1 VDGKLER
8 QIQFGSTFFLC
19 IQLHQ
24 ITSATHLSAYYADK
38 FGVNSTVKLGKATS
52 LSPTAL
58 KKHLRSSHKEEYQ
71 EFIRSQMEDK
81 TERGEPAKSSIVNH
95 LVPKTNIKNT
105 FKQLYSKW
113 IIEDSQKF
121 NIGSS
126 ESFRDMIASLNNKV
140 TIPDR
145 RELLSILDIK
155 REQTVDAIKDMIQ
168 QRSFSITVD
177 HWTSTANDN
186 YGAITLH
193 YIQNFELRTIILSFM
208 KHRGGCTGEELANQL
223 MVSLGSWGLN
233 IKKQLV
239 AIVSDTCSNMNK
251 FGMIVCED
259 HNVHHHYCADHLLHL
274 TALKAFTTD
283 TCVEPLKALKALV
296 NFINS
301 SPQSNAKL
309 ADCQKKINPGKRPLK
324 LLNEVKTRWWSTYT
338 MIQRAIRLQPAIT
351 IMKRNEIMMRQQN
364 WRQAQP
370 SKLEQLCLEEQQFD
384 TLVFMEEL
392 LAPFA
397 DAQRCL
403 EGERYVNVSLI
414 VLIIKKLQTA
424 LVGALAASEHQQ
436 ELHRVVE
443 EMLADFNERWGEE
456 ILYSSQMTRISGNR
470 QQGIPK
476 YAYWGS
482 LLDPRTKK
490 LTLSLLEPEEKRQ
503 IWEDIQEGIVT
514 IAMEKQEEGSNNNND
529 YFEQQQQQRRPKG
542 AATFLTHG
550 YAEESQQSEDGEDN
564 TLIEDIR
571 LEIAMY
577 KTDKGCPLNNENG
590 NYYDPLEWWKINE
603 TKYPNIWLLA
613 QRILSIPATSAP
625 SERVFSAAANII
637 DKKRARITTDNAE
650 LVMFLRG
657 NKSLVHWD
665 I

>member
-1 VDGKLER
+1 
-8 QIQFGSTFFLC
+8 
-19 IQLHQ
+19 
-24 ITSATHLSAYYADK
+24 
-38 FGVNSTVKLGKATS
+38 
-52 LSPTAL
+52 
-58 KKHLRSSHKEEYQ
+58 
-71 EFIRSQMEDK
+71 
-81 TERGEPAKSSIVNH
+81 
-95 LVPKTNIKNT
+95 
-105 FKQLYSKW
+105 
-113 IIEDSQKF
+113 
-121 NIGSS
+121 
-126 ESFRDMIASLNNKV
+126 
-140 TIPDR
+140 
-145 RELLSILDIK
+145 
-155 REQTVDAIKDMIQ
+155 
-168 QRSFSITVD
+168 
-177 HWTSTANDN
+177 
-186 YGAITLH
+186 
-193 YIQNFELRTIILSFM
+193 
-208 KHRGGCTGEELANQL
+208 
-223 MVSLGSWGLN
+223 
-233 IKKQLV
+233 
-239 AIVSDTCSNMNK
+239 
-251 FGMIVCED
+251 
-259 HNVHHHYCADHLLHL
+259 
-274 TALKAFTTD
+274 
-283 TCVEPLKALKALV
+283 
-296 NFINS
+296 
-301 SPQSNAKL
+301 
-309 ADCQKKINPGKRPLK
+309 
-324 LLNEVKTRWWSTYT
+324 
-338 MIQRAIRLQPAIT
+338 MIQRAIRLQPEIT

-456 ILYSSQMTRISGNR
+456 ILYSSQMTR
-470 QQGIPK
+470 
-476 YAYWGS
+476 
-482 LLDPRTKK
+482 
-490 LTLSLLEPEEKRQ
+490 EEKRQ

-550 YAEESQQSEDGEDN
+550 YAEESQHSEDGDEN

>member
-1 VDGKLER
+1 
-8 QIQFGSTFFLC
+8 
-19 IQLHQ
+19 
-24 ITSATHLSAYYADK
+24 
-38 FGVNSTVKLGKATS
+38 
-52 LSPTAL
+52 
-58 KKHLRSSHKEEYQ
+58 
-71 EFIRSQMEDK
+71 
-81 TERGEPAKSSIVNH
+81 
-95 LVPKTNIKNT
+95 
-105 FKQLYSKW
+105 
-113 IIEDSQKF
+113 
-121 NIGSS
+121 
-126 ESFRDMIASLNNKV
+126 
-140 TIPDR
+140 
-145 RELLSILDIK
+145 
-155 REQTVDAIKDMIQ
+155 
-168 QRSFSITVD
+168 
-177 HWTSTANDN
+177 
-186 YGAITLH
+186 
-193 YIQNFELRTIILSFM
+193 
-208 KHRGGCTGEELANQL
+208 
-223 MVSLGSWGLN
+223 
-233 IKKQLV
+233 
-239 AIVSDTCSNMNK
+239 
-251 FGMIVCED
+251 
-259 HNVHHHYCADHLLHL
+259 
-274 TALKAFTTD
+274 
-283 TCVEPLKALKALV
+283 
-296 NFINS
+296 
-301 SPQSNAKL
+301 
-309 ADCQKKINPGKRPLK
+309 
-324 LLNEVKTRWWSTYT
+324 
-338 MIQRAIRLQPAIT
+338 
-351 IMKRNEIMMRQQN
+351 MKRNEIMMRQQN

-456 ILYSSQMTRISGNR
+456 ILYSSQMT
-470 QQGIPK
+470 
-476 YAYWGS
+476 
-482 LLDPRTKK
+482 
-490 LTLSLLEPEEKRQ
+490 EEKRQ

-550 YAEESQQSEDGEDN
+550 YAEESQHSEDGDKN

>member
-1 VDGKLER
+1 
-8 QIQFGSTFFLC
+8 
-19 IQLHQ
+19 
-24 ITSATHLSAYYADK
+24 
-38 FGVNSTVKLGKATS
+38 
-52 LSPTAL
+52 
-58 KKHLRSSHKEEYQ
+58 
-71 EFIRSQMEDK
+71 
-81 TERGEPAKSSIVNH
+81 
-95 LVPKTNIKNT
+95 
-105 FKQLYSKW
+105 
-113 IIEDSQKF
+113 
-121 NIGSS
+121 
-126 ESFRDMIASLNNKV
+126 
-140 TIPDR
+140 
-145 RELLSILDIK
+145 
-155 REQTVDAIKDMIQ
+155 
-168 QRSFSITVD
+168 
-177 HWTSTANDN
+177 
-186 YGAITLH
+186 
-193 YIQNFELRTIILSFM
+193 
-208 KHRGGCTGEELANQL
+208 
-223 MVSLGSWGLN
+223 
-233 IKKQLV
+233 
-239 AIVSDTCSNMNK
+239 
-251 FGMIVCED
+251 
-259 HNVHHHYCADHLLHL
+259 
-274 TALKAFTTD
+274 
-283 TCVEPLKALKALV
+283 
-296 NFINS
+296 
-301 SPQSNAKL
+301 
-309 ADCQKKINPGKRPLK
+309 
-324 LLNEVKTRWWSTYT
+324 
-338 MIQRAIRLQPAIT
+338 
-351 IMKRNEIMMRQQN
+351 MMRQQN

-397 DAQRCL
+397 DAQHCL
-403 EGERYVNVSLI
+403 EGERYVNISLI

-443 EMLADFNERWGEE
+443 EMLADFNEHWGEE
-456 ILYSSQMTRISGNR
+456 ILYSSQMTWISGNR
-470 QQGIPK
+470 QQGMPK

-550 YAEESQQSEDGEDN
+550 YAEESQHSEHGEDI

-650 LVMFLRG
+650 LVMFLHG